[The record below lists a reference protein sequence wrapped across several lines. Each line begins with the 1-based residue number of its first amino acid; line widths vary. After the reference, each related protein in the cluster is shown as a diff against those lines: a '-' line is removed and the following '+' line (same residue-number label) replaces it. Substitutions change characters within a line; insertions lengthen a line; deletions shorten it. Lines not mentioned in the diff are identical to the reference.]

1 VKEVVKKLGGCN
13 TRSAVRSLHSRGNAE
28 KTRLFKTLHKKEK
41 RNMKRLM
48 YSGLFRTG
56 LPVVALMLFG
66 ILIHG
71 TANLGYAKSPASP
84 SLAETEVEWRQIV
97 GIIAPGNTVG
107 SGTGK
112 ATGGGTPWTTSRG
125 NAEVNLTT
133 GDLRFNVEGLVLAGG
148 NSIGTPDGV
157 TTVKGTLVC
166 DTTGVN
172 SPNSVLV
179 DSSLVPL
186 DAQGDAKFKG
196 NLGILPAACTSQP
209 NIAFLIRTASG
220 GWIAS
225 GMVRVTETDDDHDR
239 R

>member
-28 KTRLFKTLHKKEK
+28 KNRLFKTLHKKEK

-48 YSGLFRTG
+48 DSGLFRTG

-66 ILIHG
+66 ILIYG

-196 NLGILPAACTSQP
+196 NLGILPAA
-209 NIAFLIRTASG
+209 SG